1 MEYEIVEMKACH
13 VCQVAALEQSCF
25 SDPWS
30 AGSVASELD
39 NPLSLWLVAQVGDE
53 VLGYVGSQSVL
64 GEADMA
70 LINALAARGVRS
82 LTLEVR
88 PSNEAARSLYAELGF
103 LQVGCRKGYYLNPK
117 EDGEILRKEWSL

>member
-39 NPLSLWLVAQVGDE
+39 NPLSLWLVPRRE
-53 VLGYVGSQSVL
+53 TRFW
-64 GEADMA
+64 DMW
-70 LINALAARGVRS
+70 AASRCWESR
-82 LTLEVR
+82 
-88 PSNEAARSLYAELGF
+88 
-103 LQVGCRKGYYLNPK
+103 
-117 EDGEILRKEWSL
+117 I

>member
-39 NPLSLWLVAQVGDE
+39 NPLSLWLVAQAGDE

-64 GEADMA
+64 GESDMMNLAVSPAWRRRA
-70 LINALAARGVRS
+70 LPGL
-82 LTLEVR
+82 
-88 PSNEAARSLYAELGF
+88 
-103 LQVGCRKGYYLNPK
+103 
-117 EDGEILRKEWSL
+117 W